1 MLVTA
6 IYTTDPWHSR
16 SSMEL
21 IGIATTEKQR
31 DRLIRQYLNQ
41 YLFEKPTREEIS
53 RAIKEVQEN
62 GQTQSLSDTKADL
75 EIYTETFETNTL
87 L

>member
-1 MLVTA
+1 MLVTT

-16 SSMEL
+16 DSMEL

-31 DRLIRQYLNQ
+31 DKLIRQYLNQ
-41 YLFEKPTREEIS
+41 NLSEKPTREEIS

-62 GQTQSLSDTKADL
+62 GQTHSLSDTRADL
-75 EIYTETFETNTL
+75 EIYTETFETNVIL
-87 L
+87 

>member
-6 IYTTDPWHSR
+6 IYITDPWHSR
-16 SSMEL
+16 KSMEL

-31 DRLIRQYLNQ
+31 DRLIRQFLSSYI
-41 YLFEKPTREEIS
+41 YEKPTREEIS

-62 GQTQSLSDTKADL
+62 GQTQSLSNRADL
-75 EIYTETFETNTL
+75 EIYTETFETNRIL
-87 L
+87 